1 MPVSATGTQTSRIT
15 HNCGVQTQQ
24 LHVVSKFVQTSN
36 ENFSTVLSNQQ
47 GSCTCN
53 FCSCNQNKYL
63 LQDLDNLV
71 GLVADSNQWDK
82 PFVMSLIEN
91 FLFALK
97 LSGRENDNFLTMCC
111 KAIAEKKLLP
121 NSPLYNLLLDQFNF
135 LCLEN
140 TSSMRYSFSTKCIFK
155 VAKGLFGGAALRFFS
170 GFKNENQVRKGM
182 CGPGYF
188 DPVEASVILAI
199 PSESVLDKFHP
210 LKFELPKR
218 IKPGVM
224 FDFIDICVNSMPSTS
239 SLVLKFDGRRI
250 RPGFEGDD
258 IGDIDLGGFETSSAV
273 SEICISLMKK

>member
-1 MPVSATGTQTSRIT
+1 MKRSKPLQLHTNKSFKVPRYDKFSRGTQVSTHGKNVFCQTKNMPVSATGTQTSRIT

-36 ENFSTVLSNQQ
+36 ENFSTVFSNQQ
-47 GSCTCN
+47 GSCAYN
-53 FCSCNQNKYL
+53 FCSCNQKKYL

-91 FLFALK
+91 F
-97 LSGRENDNFLTMCC
+97 FLTMCC

-155 VAKGLFGGAALRFFS
+155 VAKGLFGGAALRFLS
-170 GFKNENQVRKGM
+170 GFNNENQVRKGM

-188 DPVEASVILAI
+188 DHVEASVIL
-199 PSESVLDKFHP
+199 LFP
-210 LKFELPKR
+210 LNLFSTNSTHLSLNCPK
-218 IKPGVM
+218 
-224 FDFIDICVNSMPSTS
+224 
-239 SLVLKFDGRRI
+239 
-250 RPGFEGDD
+250 E
-258 IGDIDLGGFETSSAV
+258 
-273 SEICISLMKK
+273 